1 MGQQLLL
8 DFDQELDEGIPVED
22 SYGQTPA
29 RNLSPS
35 VTAATAAVQDGGSYM
50 APQHPSDKIVD
61 VGEIIWGARK
71 DMVLYLTRMNAE
83 ITFEALVK
91 KPLSQLF
98 KRLDL
103 RKAVEQGTLREKDAR
118 FYETL
123 LTFIDSHKPR
133 MSQSD
138 VRRKERWSSYESP
151 VDKWA
156 KTTLEGIK
164 AVNAFVMAP
173 EAERDAI
180 IEKELG
186 NPFLDSGE
194 GNHLPNPLWVVWE
207 ALDRL
212 DYRSGDK
219 VDIPFPVVKWQSYLD
234 SFTLT
239 DLKEDKSHGHYSSVD
254 SAIDS
259 ISYIT
264 RIKSGDVEQEHPLA
278 FFSISPTRAE
288 YGDTGQF
295 AVVWGG
301 FYNSRREVFDNR
313 ETAESFA
320 GKKKDPHIIPLQKI
334 VNRTDY
340 VIDFVHPVSGD
351 KYRVSDR
358 TFATRDDAEDFLQGN
373 YNVLND
379 AVNLRLSKELEKKGE
394 RRQLRPEDVVY
405 AASTYGK
412 GGWRYSVMIDKK
424 YANNFDQ
431 PLILKDFD
439 DREDAE
445 RFLVANRDSILN
457 IVKGY
462 LADKKKIVFFDT
474 GKNSRIGEDYRQGR
488 DVGAEDF
495 MNEFGFRGV
504 QFGNWTN
511 QDDRQMAVNQAY
523 DSFHDLAKLLGV
535 SPMAISFNGELGIA
549 FGARGSGNAAA
560 HYEPGEV
567 VINLTKTNGAGSLA
581 HEWWHALDNYFAR
594 QAGVRIGHVTEY
606 RSIPMRDSLR
616 AAFDVLVDR
625 VEASDYR
632 SRSVKCGKYWGDIKE
647 VTARLFAEWVDQE
660 LKDKGERNTFLST
673 GINPEPMQRLNYLRH
688 ENLMRIAGREPM
700 TFEEYRGTKES
711 LVGIPYPTAEEVHE
725 LGSSVRSIFDIV
737 EERADRDNGRVAMF
751 HRVSEGLPEGVSS
764 LESLVTDKERG
775 LRDGL
780 VDIMRSAG
788 IEVSTDW
795 ELGQRVLNDYLD
807 KKNDNT
813 DYLTLVF
820 SKKGKKN
827 NESTTK
833 KSDASELGPPTP
845 KDAALANVGTK
856 IVNKSEC
863 VKRLSELF
871 DYIDQKKTLGPHEL
885 LHEIV
890 ISFDSSLKKEQASFV
905 STDSSKYFNFEN
917 GSTLRVSDHK
927 GNVELFALR
936 NNYYNNYGLVI
947 KLSPSRF
954 IGNDEVDYL
963 EYVYYPDK
971 LKDNAR
977 QKAIVAGLREFV
989 ETGDFTRLPEPD
1001 KIWMSGKEKNIDST
1015 DIKKFRTDNGEAYGF
1030 TLAGKVYIDPKIAT
1044 SETPIHEYSHLWAA
1058 ALRSGNPEEWKNV
1071 VSLMKECK
1079 PLWEKVKTN
1088 YPELKTDDEIAD
1100 EVLAHYSGSRGAE
1113 RLREEQ
1119 KVATDTATDEMQRE
1133 GIASMFD
1140 KVREALGKF
1149 WNAVADMLHIHY
1161 KSAEEVADRVLYD
1174 LLNRSILEER
1184 INPQDA
1190 RQDVPDYRIR
1200 FSQTIK
1206 DSPVIDGVSTE
1217 TIQSVEQRL
1226 GDEKITSRNYSEKIA
1241 HINELFKFYQSG
1253 VQENLPYREVFPT
1266 PTLDDYYID
1275 TEVVFKSIGSKVSF
1289 ESTADNKLALPPS
1302 VVKAGKDNLNQW
1314 RKMKES
1320 GQFEFHESPNYLSG
1334 SQYLIDR
1341 QSGDIYRYSSH
1352 WGKVAS
1358 CNWDIDADEIQFL
1371 FLIGKANIK
1380 DFRSHASFKYQAENP
1395 DWKAGY
1401 AAALA
1406 KTVENY
1412 KALLNSRIQMTSV
1425 VRKQVSDT
1433 LQMYEGLVD
1442 SLNDSGHIENRYN
1455 LRMSKVGM
1463 SLPVTDDKREM
1474 NKDNDKSPTT
1484 EKSDN
1489 PLNDTI
1495 TMEQQEQKNEQ
1506 QQVQKQS
1513 GVERHAE
1520 ILIAGLERAMQK
1532 DGLFVNE
1539 QQKARPMI
1547 YGKDYRLGGVNS
1559 LVMALRS
1566 DEAGYKTNAY
1576 LLFNDVQ
1583 KRGEAVRK
1591 GQTNTPIIWVNRN
1604 EYVSKENPED
1614 RIDARQF
1621 KELGP
1626 AEQAKY
1632 RLNPREDAIA
1642 AFNIDQTTMRSA
1654 HKTEYENFVSAY
1666 AGFEK
1671 QDSYLSETDMALRKE
1686 VNDFLKQMKANLVPI
1701 HNDKQKT
1708 GVVSYDENR
1717 DVIVLPSQ
1725 KNFESY
1731 NDYVQAAVGHVV
1743 MATSIPGRLNRD
1755 NRDEQRESLV
1765 QDLTTAVKMLDFGL
1779 PAKLRP
1785 ETMESLPQLI
1795 GKMKDDPRFAEGIIR
1810 DVNRTYSM
1818 ITKAE
1823 LGSRIEVRPV
1833 PSVESSPEKYH
1844 AVTMVKDDENKW
1856 TLVMKPEEG
1865 PVLAVHPFGKD
1876 TARYFDE
1883 VKSGSKE
1890 SVEEMRTELARKYYA
1905 LATEK
1910 KIPTVNLFESK
1921 ASQEE
1926 LALISKVNMIKVQD
1940 GKMLLVAH
1948 VDGEKQKPAVIT
1960 QEQWNRLW
1968 LAGDKQSYK
1977 THLAA
1982 TLYADVIA
1990 AKLAAGIQTAK
2001 VQAEDQAKRANEKQ
2015 TQQVEQAKKQEEEK
2029 RRNSPEQKEK
2039 ERREEQAK
2047 KELTKAETKAVA
2059 AVALAPMFQQFL
2071 DIKGRNSDRILLMH
2085 VDDRYE
2091 TYQDDARKVSKL
2103 AQLPLQKSAS
2113 AKDAEGKPVLFVSFP
2128 EHKLDTYLP
2137 MLVRHNESVALAD
2150 DLTRP
2155 KAEKEQPEVMRQ
2167 NPVEKNVEQTLT
2179 EQRGGGM
2186 RR

>member
-1 MGQQLLL
+1 MRG
-8 DFDQELDEGIPVED
+8 
-22 SYGQTPA
+22 TP
-29 RNLSPS
+29 
-35 VTAATAAVQDGGSYM
+35 
-50 APQHPSDKIVD
+50 
-61 VGEIIWGARK
+61 IWNDIK
-71 DMVLYLTRMNAE
+71 SLY
-83 ITFEALVK
+83 
-91 KPLSQLF
+91 S
-98 KRLDL
+98 DL
-103 RKAVEQGTLREKDAR
+103 R
-118 FYETL
+118 
-123 LTFIDSHKPR
+123 
-133 MSQSD
+133 
-138 VRRKERWSSYESP
+138 
-151 VDKWA
+151 
-156 KTTLEGIK
+156 
-164 AVNAFVMAP
+164 
-173 EAERDAI
+173 
-180 IEKELG
+180 
-186 NPFLDSGE
+186 
-194 GNHLPNPLWVVWE
+194 
-207 ALDRL
+207 
-212 DYRSGDK
+212 
-219 VDIPFPVVKWQSYLD
+219 
-234 SFTLT
+234 
-239 DLKEDKSHGHYSSVD
+239 
-254 SAIDS
+254 
-259 ISYIT
+259 
-264 RIKSGDVEQEHPLA
+264 
-278 FFSISPTRAE
+278 
-288 YGDTGQF
+288 
-295 AVVWGG
+295 
-301 FYNSRREVFDNR
+301 
-313 ETAESFA
+313 
-320 GKKKDPHIIPLQKI
+320 
-334 VNRTDY
+334 
-340 VIDFVHPVSGD
+340 
-351 KYRVSDR
+351 
-358 TFATRDDAEDFLQGN
+358 
-373 YNVLND
+373 
-379 AVNLRLSKELEKKGE
+379 
-394 RRQLRPEDVVY
+394 
-405 AASTYGK
+405 
-412 GGWRYSVMIDKK
+412 
-424 YANNFDQ
+424 
-431 PLILKDFD
+431 
-439 DREDAE
+439 
-445 RFLVANRDSILN
+445 
-457 IVKGY
+457 
-462 LADKKKIVFFDT
+462 
-474 GKNSRIGEDYRQGR
+474 
-488 DVGAEDF
+488 
-495 MNEFGFRGV
+495 
-504 QFGNWTN
+504 
-511 QDDRQMAVNQAY
+511 
-523 DSFHDLAKLLGV
+523 
-535 SPMAISFNGELGIA
+535 
-549 FGARGSGNAAA
+549 
-560 HYEPGEV
+560 
-567 VINLTKTNGAGSLA
+567 
-581 HEWWHALDNYFAR
+581 
-594 QAGVRIGHVTEY
+594 
-606 RSIPMRDSLR
+606 
-616 AAFDVLVDR
+616 
-625 VEASDYR
+625 
-632 SRSVKCGKYWGDIKE
+632 
-647 VTARLFAEWVDQE
+647 
-660 LKDKGERNTFLST
+660 
-673 GINPEPMQRLNYLRH
+673 
-688 ENLMRIAGREPM
+688 
-700 TFEEYRGTKES
+700 
-711 LVGIPYPTAEEVHE
+711 
-725 LGSSVRSIFDIV
+725 
-737 EERADRDNGRVAMF
+737 
-751 HRVSEGLPEGVSS
+751 
-764 LESLVTDKERG
+764 
-775 LRDGL
+775 
-780 VDIMRSAG
+780 
-788 IEVSTDW
+788 
-795 ELGQRVLNDYLD
+795 
-807 KKNDNT
+807 
-813 DYLTLVF
+813 
-820 SKKGKKN
+820 
-827 NESTTK
+827 
-833 KSDASELGPPTP
+833 
-845 KDAALANVGTK
+845 
-856 IVNKSEC
+856 
-863 VKRLSELF
+863 
-871 DYIDQKKTLGPHEL
+871 
-885 LHEIV
+885 
-890 ISFDSSLKKEQASFV
+890 
-905 STDSSKYFNFEN
+905 
-917 GSTLRVSDHK
+917 
-927 GNVELFALR
+927 
-936 NNYYNNYGLVI
+936 
-947 KLSPSRF
+947 
-954 IGNDEVDYL
+954 
-963 EYVYYPDK
+963 
-971 LKDNAR
+971 
-977 QKAIVAGLREFV
+977 
-989 ETGDFTRLPEPD
+989 
-1001 KIWMSGKEKNIDST
+1001 
-1015 DIKKFRTDNGEAYGF
+1015 
-1030 TLAGKVYIDPKIAT
+1030 
-1044 SETPIHEYSHLWAA
+1044 
-1058 ALRSGNPEEWKNV
+1058 
-1071 VSLMKECK
+1071 
-1079 PLWEKVKTN
+1079 
-1088 YPELKTDDEIAD
+1088 TDDEIAD
-1100 EVLAHYSGSRGAE
+1100 EVLAHYSGRRGAE
-1113 RLREEQ
+1113 RLRVAQDKALGSADDPQ
-1119 KVATDTATDEMQRE
+1119 KRTDINRV
-1133 GIASMFD
+1133 FD
-1140 KVREALGKF
+1140 SVREALRRF
-1149 WNAVADMLHIHY
+1149 WTAVAGLLHVRY
-1161 KSAEEVADRVLYD
+1161 GNADDVADTVLSD
-1174 LLNRSILEER
+1174 LLHGR
-1184 INPQDA
+1184 NPLDK
-1190 RQDVPDYRIR
+1190 VP
-1200 FSQTIK
+1200 SMEK
-1206 DSPVIDGVSTE
+1206 GADSPV
-1217 TIQSVEQRL
+1217 L
-1226 GDEKITSRNYSEKIA
+1226 KFHRNGHDS
-1241 HINELFKFYQSG
+1241 N
-1253 VQENLPYREVFPT
+1253 
-1266 PTLDDYYID
+1266 
-1275 TEVVFKSIGSKVSF
+1275 
-1289 ESTADNKLALPPS
+1289 
-1302 VVKAGKDNLNQW
+1302 
-1314 RKMKES
+1314 
-1320 GQFEFHESPNYLSG
+1320 
-1334 SQYLIDR
+1334 
-1341 QSGDIYRYSSH
+1341 DI
-1352 WGKVAS
+1352 
-1358 CNWDIDADEIQFL
+1358 E
-1371 FLIGKANIK
+1371 
-1380 DFRSHASFKYQAENP
+1380 
-1395 DWKAGY
+1395 
-1401 AAALA
+1401 
-1406 KTVENY
+1406 
-1412 KALLNSRIQMTSV
+1412 
-1425 VRKQVSDT
+1425 
-1433 LQMYEGLVD
+1433 
-1442 SLNDSGHIENRYN
+1442 
-1455 LRMSKVGM
+1455 
-1463 SLPVTDDKREM
+1463 
-1474 NKDNDKSPTT
+1474 DKSPTT
-1484 EKSDN
+1484 EKSHN

-2001 VQAEDQAKRANEKQ
+2001 VQAEDQAKRAYEKQ

-2128 EHKLDTYLP
+2128 EHKLDNYLP

>member
-8 DFDQELDEGIPVED
+8 DFDQELEEGIPVED
-22 SYGQTPA
+22 SYGQNSS
-29 RNLSPS
+29 RDLSPS
-35 VTAATAAVQDGGSYM
+35 VTAATAAVQDGGSYV
-50 APQHPSDKIVD
+50 APQHPNDKIVD
-61 VGEIIWGARK
+61 VGEVIWGARK

-103 RKAVEQGTLREKDAR
+103 RKAVDQGTLREKDAR

-156 KTTLEGIK
+156 KTTLEGIR

-186 NPFLDSGE
+186 NRFLDNGE

-239 DLKEDKSHGHYSSVD
+239 DLKEDKSHGHYSSVE

-259 ISYIT
+259 MIYIT
-264 RIKSGDVEQEHPLA
+264 RIKAGDVEQEHPLA

-320 GKKKDPHIIPLQKI
+320 EKKKDSHIIPLQKI
-334 VNRTDY
+334 VNRIDY
-340 VIDFVHPVSGD
+340 VIDFVH
-351 KYRVSDR
+351 RVRDR
-358 TFATRDDAEDFLQGN
+358 TFATRDDAEDFLHGN

-412 GGWRYSVMIDKK
+412 DGWRYSVMIDKK

-431 PLILKDFD
+431 PLILKDFHI
-439 DREDAE
+439 REDAE
-445 RFLVANRDSILN
+445 RFLKENRDIIFN

-462 LADKKKIVFFDT
+462 LADKKKVVFFDT
-474 GKNSRIGEDYRQGR
+474 GKNSRLGEDYRHGR

-511 QDDRQMAVNQAY
+511 QDDRQMAVNQAF

-535 SPMAISFNGELGIA
+535 SPKALSLNGELGIA

-567 VINLTKTNGAGSLA
+567 VINLTKMNGAGALA

-616 AAFDVLVDR
+616 RAFDVLVDK
-625 VEASDYR
+625 VKASDYYG
-632 SRSVKCGKYWGDIKE
+632 RSVRCGKYWGDIKE

-660 LKDKGERNTFLST
+660 LKARGERNTFLSS
-673 GINPEPMQRLNYLRH
+673 GINPEFMQRLNYQKYGQLT
-688 ENLMRIAGREPM
+688 RIAGEEPM
-700 TFEEYRGTKES
+700 SFDEYRETKES
-711 LVGIPYPTAEEVHE
+711 LVGIPYPTVKEVQE
-725 LGSSVRSIFDIV
+725 LGFSVRNIFDIV

-780 VDIMRSAG
+780 VNIIRSAG

-820 SKKGKKN
+820 SKKGRKN
-827 NESTTK
+827 NESPTEK
-833 KSDASELGPPTP
+833 GEASELGPPTP

-989 ETGDFTRLPEPD
+989 ETGDFTRLPSPD
-1001 KIWMSGKEKNIDST
+1001 KIWISGKGETIGQSK
-1015 DIKKFRTDNGEAYGF
+1015 DIKKFRTEDGEAYGF
-1030 TLAGKVYIDPKIAT
+1030 TLGGRIYLDPRIAT
-1044 SETPIHEYSHLWAA
+1044 AETPIHEYSHLWAE
-1058 ALRSGNPEEWKNV
+1058 ALRRTDPKSWKHV
-1071 VSLMKECK
+1071 VKLMRGTPIWNDIKSLYSD
-1079 PLWEKVKTN
+1079 LR
-1088 YPELKTDDEIAD
+1088 TDDEIAD
-1100 EVLAHYSGSRGAE
+1100 EVLAHYSGRRGAE
-1113 RLREEQ
+1113 RLRVAQDKALGSADDPQ
-1119 KVATDTATDEMQRE
+1119 KRTDINRV
-1133 GIASMFD
+1133 FD
-1140 KVREALGKF
+1140 SVREALRRF
-1149 WNAVADMLHIHY
+1149 WTAVAGLLHVRY
-1161 KSAEEVADRVLYD
+1161 GNADDVADTVLSD
-1174 LLNRSILEER
+1174 LLHGR
-1184 INPQDA
+1184 NPLDK
-1190 RQDVPDYRIR
+1190 VP
-1200 FSQTIK
+1200 SMEK
-1206 DSPVIDGVSTE
+1206 GADSPV
-1217 TIQSVEQRL
+1217 L
-1226 GDEKITSRNYSEKIA
+1226 KFHRNGHDS
-1241 HINELFKFYQSG
+1241 N
-1253 VQENLPYREVFPT
+1253 
-1266 PTLDDYYID
+1266 
-1275 TEVVFKSIGSKVSF
+1275 
-1289 ESTADNKLALPPS
+1289 
-1302 VVKAGKDNLNQW
+1302 
-1314 RKMKES
+1314 
-1320 GQFEFHESPNYLSG
+1320 
-1334 SQYLIDR
+1334 
-1341 QSGDIYRYSSH
+1341 DI
-1352 WGKVAS
+1352 
-1358 CNWDIDADEIQFL
+1358 E
-1371 FLIGKANIK
+1371 
-1380 DFRSHASFKYQAENP
+1380 
-1395 DWKAGY
+1395 
-1401 AAALA
+1401 
-1406 KTVENY
+1406 
-1412 KALLNSRIQMTSV
+1412 
-1425 VRKQVSDT
+1425 
-1433 LQMYEGLVD
+1433 
-1442 SLNDSGHIENRYN
+1442 
-1455 LRMSKVGM
+1455 
-1463 SLPVTDDKREM
+1463 
-1474 NKDNDKSPTT
+1474 DKSPTT
-1484 EKSDN
+1484 EKSHN

-2001 VQAEDQAKRANEKQ
+2001 VQAEDQAKRANENQ

-2113 AKDAEGKPVLFVSFP
+2113 AKDAEGKPVVFVSFP

>member
-8 DFDQELDEGIPVED
+8 DFDQELEEGIPVED
-22 SYGQTPA
+22 SYGQNSS
-29 RNLSPS
+29 RDLSPS
-35 VTAATAAVQDGGSYM
+35 VTAATAAVQDGGSYV
-50 APQHPSDKIVD
+50 APQHPNDKIVD
-61 VGEIIWGARK
+61 VGEVIWGARK

-103 RKAVEQGTLREKDAR
+103 RKAVDQGTLREKDAR

-156 KTTLEGIK
+156 KTTLEGIR

-186 NPFLDSGE
+186 NRFLDNGE

-239 DLKEDKSHGHYSSVD
+239 DLKEDKSHGHYSSVE

-259 ISYIT
+259 MSYIT
-264 RIKSGDVEQEHPLA
+264 RIKAGDVEQEHPLA

-320 GKKKDPHIIPLQKI
+320 EKKKDSHIIPLQKI
-334 VNRTDY
+334 VNRIDY

-358 TFATRDDAEDFLQGN
+358 TFATRDDAEDFLHGN

-412 GGWRYSVMIDKK
+412 DGWRYSVMIDKK

-431 PLILKDFD
+431 PLILKDFHI
-439 DREDAE
+439 REDAE
-445 RFLVANRDSILN
+445 RFLKENRDIIFN

-462 LADKKKIVFFDT
+462 LADKKKVVFFDT
-474 GKNSRIGEDYRQGR
+474 GKNSRLGEDYRHGR

-511 QDDRQMAVNQAY
+511 QDDRQMAVNQAF

-535 SPMAISFNGELGIA
+535 SPKALSLNGELGIA

-567 VINLTKTNGAGSLA
+567 VINLTKMNGAGALA

-616 AAFDVLVDR
+616 RAFDVLVDK
-625 VEASDYR
+625 VKASDYYG
-632 SRSVKCGKYWGDIKE
+632 RSVRCGKYWGDIKE

-660 LKDKGERNTFLST
+660 LKARGERNTFLSS
-673 GINPEPMQRLNYLRH
+673 GINPEFMQRLNYQKYGQLT
-688 ENLMRIAGREPM
+688 RIAGEEPM
-700 TFEEYRGTKES
+700 SFDEYRETKES
-711 LVGIPYPTAEEVHE
+711 LVGIPYPTVKEVQE
-725 LGSSVRSIFDIV
+725 LGFSVRNIFDIV

-780 VDIMRSAG
+780 VNIIRSAG

-820 SKKGKKN
+820 SKKGRKN
-827 NESTTK
+827 NESPTEK
-833 KSDASELGPPTP
+833 GEASELGPPTP

-989 ETGDFTRLPEPD
+989 ETGDFTRLPSPD
-1001 KIWMSGKEKNIDST
+1001 KIWISGKGETIGQSK
-1015 DIKKFRTDNGEAYGF
+1015 DIKKFRTEDGEAYGF
-1030 TLAGKVYIDPKIAT
+1030 TLGGRIYLDPRIAT
-1044 SETPIHEYSHLWAA
+1044 AETPIHEYSHLWAE
-1058 ALRSGNPEEWKNV
+1058 ALRRTDPKSWKHV
-1071 VSLMKECK
+1071 VKLMRGTPIWNDIKSLYSD
-1079 PLWEKVKTN
+1079 LR
-1088 YPELKTDDEIAD
+1088 TDDEIAD
-1100 EVLAHYSGSRGAE
+1100 EVLAHYSGRRGAE
-1113 RLREEQ
+1113 RLRVAQDKALGSADDPQ
-1119 KVATDTATDEMQRE
+1119 KRTDINRV
-1133 GIASMFD
+1133 FD
-1140 KVREALGKF
+1140 SVREALRRF
-1149 WNAVADMLHIHY
+1149 WTAVAGLLHVRY
-1161 KSAEEVADRVLYD
+1161 GNADDVADTVLSD
-1174 LLNRSILEER
+1174 LLHGR
-1184 INPQDA
+1184 NPLDK
-1190 RQDVPDYRIR
+1190 VP
-1200 FSQTIK
+1200 SMEK
-1206 DSPVIDGVSTE
+1206 GADSPV
-1217 TIQSVEQRL
+1217 L
-1226 GDEKITSRNYSEKIA
+1226 KFHRNGHDS
-1241 HINELFKFYQSG
+1241 N
-1253 VQENLPYREVFPT
+1253 
-1266 PTLDDYYID
+1266 
-1275 TEVVFKSIGSKVSF
+1275 
-1289 ESTADNKLALPPS
+1289 
-1302 VVKAGKDNLNQW
+1302 
-1314 RKMKES
+1314 
-1320 GQFEFHESPNYLSG
+1320 
-1334 SQYLIDR
+1334 
-1341 QSGDIYRYSSH
+1341 DI
-1352 WGKVAS
+1352 
-1358 CNWDIDADEIQFL
+1358 E
-1371 FLIGKANIK
+1371 
-1380 DFRSHASFKYQAENP
+1380 
-1395 DWKAGY
+1395 
-1401 AAALA
+1401 
-1406 KTVENY
+1406 
-1412 KALLNSRIQMTSV
+1412 
-1425 VRKQVSDT
+1425 
-1433 LQMYEGLVD
+1433 
-1442 SLNDSGHIENRYN
+1442 
-1455 LRMSKVGM
+1455 
-1463 SLPVTDDKREM
+1463 
-1474 NKDNDKSPTT
+1474 DKSPTT
-1484 EKSDN
+1484 EKSHN

-1743 MATSIPGRLNRD
+1743 MATSIPGRLSRD
-1755 NRDEQRESLV
+1755 NSDEQRESLV
-1765 QDLTTAVKMLDFGL
+1765 QNLTTAVKMLDFGL

-2001 VQAEDQAKRANEKQ
+2001 VQAEDQAKRAYEKQ

-2128 EHKLDTYLP
+2128 EHKLDNYLP

>member
-8 DFDQELDEGIPVED
+8 DFDQELEEGIPVED
-22 SYGQTPA
+22 SYGQNSS
-29 RNLSPS
+29 RDLSPS
-35 VTAATAAVQDGGSYM
+35 VTAATAAVQDGGSYV
-50 APQHPSDKIVD
+50 APQHPNDKIVD
-61 VGEIIWGARK
+61 VGEVIWGARK

-103 RKAVEQGTLREKDAR
+103 RKAVDQGTLREKDAR

-156 KTTLEGIK
+156 KTTLEGIR

-186 NPFLDSGE
+186 NRFLDNGE

-239 DLKEDKSHGHYSSVD
+239 DLKEDKSHGHYSSVE

-259 ISYIT
+259 MSYIT
-264 RIKSGDVEQEHPLA
+264 RIKAGDVEQEHPLA

-320 GKKKDPHIIPLQKI
+320 EKKKDSHIIPLQKI
-334 VNRTDY
+334 VNRIDY

-358 TFATRDDAEDFLQGN
+358 TFATRDDAEDFLHGN

-412 GGWRYSVMIDKK
+412 DGWRYSVMIDKK

-431 PLILKDFD
+431 PLILKDFHI
-439 DREDAE
+439 REDAE
-445 RFLVANRDSILN
+445 RFLKENRDIIFN

-462 LADKKKIVFFDT
+462 LADKKKVVFFDT
-474 GKNSRIGEDYRQGR
+474 GKNSRLGEDYRHGR

-511 QDDRQMAVNQAY
+511 QDDRQMAVNQAF

-535 SPMAISFNGELGIA
+535 SPKALSLNGELGIA

-567 VINLTKTNGAGSLA
+567 VINLTKMNGAGALA

-616 AAFDVLVDR
+616 RAFDVLVDK
-625 VEASDYR
+625 VKASDYYG
-632 SRSVKCGKYWGDIKE
+632 RSVRCGKYWGDIKE

-660 LKDKGERNTFLST
+660 LKARGERNTFLSS
-673 GINPEPMQRLNYLRH
+673 GINPEFMQRLNYQKYGQLT
-688 ENLMRIAGREPM
+688 RIAGEEPM
-700 TFEEYRGTKES
+700 SFDEYRETKES
-711 LVGIPYPTAEEVHE
+711 LVGIPYPTVKEVQE
-725 LGSSVRSIFDIV
+725 LGFSVRNIFDIV

-780 VDIMRSAG
+780 VNIIRSAG

-827 NESTTK
+827 NESTTE

-989 ETGDFTRLPEPD
+989 ETGDFTRLPSPD
-1001 KIWMSGKEKNIDST
+1001 KIWISGKGETIGQSK
-1015 DIKKFRTDNGEAYGF
+1015 DIKKFRTEDGEAYGF
-1030 TLAGKVYIDPKIAT
+1030 TLGGRIYLDPRIAT
-1044 SETPIHEYSHLWAA
+1044 AETPIHEYSHLWAE
-1058 ALRSGNPEEWKNV
+1058 ALRRTDPKSWKHV
-1071 VSLMKECK
+1071 VKLMRGTPIWNDIKSLYSD
-1079 PLWEKVKTN
+1079 LR
-1088 YPELKTDDEIAD
+1088 TDDEIAD
-1100 EVLAHYSGSRGAE
+1100 EVLAHYSGRRGAE
-1113 RLREEQ
+1113 RLRVAQDKALGSADDPQ
-1119 KVATDTATDEMQRE
+1119 KRTDINRV
-1133 GIASMFD
+1133 FD
-1140 KVREALGKF
+1140 SVREALRRF
-1149 WNAVADMLHIHY
+1149 WTAVAGLLHVRY
-1161 KSAEEVADRVLYD
+1161 GNADDVADTVLSD
-1174 LLNRSILEER
+1174 LLHGR
-1184 INPQDA
+1184 NPLDK
-1190 RQDVPDYRIR
+1190 VP
-1200 FSQTIK
+1200 SMEK
-1206 DSPVIDGVSTE
+1206 GADSPV
-1217 TIQSVEQRL
+1217 L
-1226 GDEKITSRNYSEKIA
+1226 KFHRNGHDS
-1241 HINELFKFYQSG
+1241 N
-1253 VQENLPYREVFPT
+1253 
-1266 PTLDDYYID
+1266 
-1275 TEVVFKSIGSKVSF
+1275 
-1289 ESTADNKLALPPS
+1289 
-1302 VVKAGKDNLNQW
+1302 
-1314 RKMKES
+1314 
-1320 GQFEFHESPNYLSG
+1320 
-1334 SQYLIDR
+1334 
-1341 QSGDIYRYSSH
+1341 DI
-1352 WGKVAS
+1352 
-1358 CNWDIDADEIQFL
+1358 E
-1371 FLIGKANIK
+1371 
-1380 DFRSHASFKYQAENP
+1380 
-1395 DWKAGY
+1395 
-1401 AAALA
+1401 
-1406 KTVENY
+1406 
-1412 KALLNSRIQMTSV
+1412 
-1425 VRKQVSDT
+1425 
-1433 LQMYEGLVD
+1433 
-1442 SLNDSGHIENRYN
+1442 
-1455 LRMSKVGM
+1455 
-1463 SLPVTDDKREM
+1463 
-1474 NKDNDKSPTT
+1474 DKSPTT
-1484 EKSDN
+1484 EKSHN

-2001 VQAEDQAKRANEKQ
+2001 VQAEDQAKRAYEKQ

-2128 EHKLDTYLP
+2128 EHKLDNYLP

>member
-8 DFDQELDEGIPVED
+8 DFDQELEEGIPVED
-22 SYGQTPA
+22 SYGQNSS
-29 RNLSPS
+29 RDLSPS
-35 VTAATAAVQDGGSYM
+35 VTAATAAVQDGGSYV
-50 APQHPSDKIVD
+50 APQHPNDKIVD
-61 VGEIIWGARK
+61 VGEVIWGARK

-103 RKAVEQGTLREKDAR
+103 RKAVDQGTLREKDAR

-156 KTTLEGIK
+156 KTTLEGIR

-186 NPFLDSGE
+186 NRFLDNGE

-239 DLKEDKSHGHYSSVD
+239 DLKEDKSHGHYSSVE

-259 ISYIT
+259 MSYIT
-264 RIKSGDVEQEHPLA
+264 RIKAGDVEQEHPLA

-320 GKKKDPHIIPLQKI
+320 EKKKDSHIIPLQKI

-358 TFATRDDAEDFLQGN
+358 TFATRDDAEDFLHGN

-412 GGWRYSVMIDKK
+412 DGWRYSVMIDKK

-431 PLILKDFD
+431 PLILKDFHI
-439 DREDAE
+439 REDAE
-445 RFLVANRDSILN
+445 RFLKENRDIIFN

-462 LADKKKIVFFDT
+462 LADKKKVVFFDT
-474 GKNSRIGEDYRQGR
+474 GKNSRLGEDYRHGR

-511 QDDRQMAVNQAY
+511 QDDRQMAVNQAF
-523 DSFHDLAKLLGV
+523 DSFLDLAKLLGV
-535 SPMAISFNGELGIA
+535 SPKALSLNGELGIA

-567 VINLTKTNGAGSLA
+567 VINLTKMNGAGALA

-616 AAFDVLVDR
+616 RAFDVLVDK
-625 VEASDYR
+625 VKASDYYG
-632 SRSVKCGKYWGDIKE
+632 RSVRCGKYWGDIKE

-660 LKDKGERNTFLST
+660 LKARGERNTFLSS
-673 GINPEPMQRLNYLRH
+673 GINPEFMQRLNYQKYGQLT
-688 ENLMRIAGREPM
+688 RIAGEEPM
-700 TFEEYRGTKES
+700 SFDEYRETKES
-711 LVGIPYPTAEEVHE
+711 LVGIPYPTVKEVQE
-725 LGSSVRSIFDIV
+725 LGFSVRNIFDIV

-780 VDIMRSAG
+780 VNIIRSAG

-820 SKKGKKN
+820 SKKGRKN
-827 NESTTK
+827 NESPTEK
-833 KSDASELGPPTP
+833 GEASELGPPTP

-989 ETGDFTRLPEPD
+989 ETGDFTRLPSPD
-1001 KIWMSGKEKNIDST
+1001 KIWISGKGETIGQSK
-1015 DIKKFRTDNGEAYGF
+1015 DIKKFRTEDGEAYGF
-1030 TLAGKVYIDPKIAT
+1030 TLGGRIYLDPRIAT
-1044 SETPIHEYSHLWAA
+1044 AETPIHEYSHLWAE
-1058 ALRSGNPEEWKNV
+1058 ALRRTDPKSWKHV
-1071 VSLMKECK
+1071 VKLMRGTPIWNDIKSLYSD
-1079 PLWEKVKTN
+1079 LR
-1088 YPELKTDDEIAD
+1088 TDDEIAD
-1100 EVLAHYSGSRGAE
+1100 EVLAHYSGRRGAE
-1113 RLREEQ
+1113 RLRVAQDKALGSADDPQ
-1119 KVATDTATDEMQRE
+1119 KRTDINRV
-1133 GIASMFD
+1133 FD
-1140 KVREALGKF
+1140 SVREALRRF
-1149 WNAVADMLHIHY
+1149 WTAVAGLLHVRY
-1161 KSAEEVADRVLYD
+1161 GNADDVADTVLSD
-1174 LLNRSILEER
+1174 LLHGR
-1184 INPQDA
+1184 NPLDK
-1190 RQDVPDYRIR
+1190 VP
-1200 FSQTIK
+1200 SMEK
-1206 DSPVIDGVSTE
+1206 GADSPV
-1217 TIQSVEQRL
+1217 L
-1226 GDEKITSRNYSEKIA
+1226 KFHRNGHDS
-1241 HINELFKFYQSG
+1241 N
-1253 VQENLPYREVFPT
+1253 
-1266 PTLDDYYID
+1266 
-1275 TEVVFKSIGSKVSF
+1275 
-1289 ESTADNKLALPPS
+1289 
-1302 VVKAGKDNLNQW
+1302 
-1314 RKMKES
+1314 
-1320 GQFEFHESPNYLSG
+1320 
-1334 SQYLIDR
+1334 
-1341 QSGDIYRYSSH
+1341 DI
-1352 WGKVAS
+1352 
-1358 CNWDIDADEIQFL
+1358 E
-1371 FLIGKANIK
+1371 
-1380 DFRSHASFKYQAENP
+1380 
-1395 DWKAGY
+1395 
-1401 AAALA
+1401 
-1406 KTVENY
+1406 
-1412 KALLNSRIQMTSV
+1412 
-1425 VRKQVSDT
+1425 
-1433 LQMYEGLVD
+1433 
-1442 SLNDSGHIENRYN
+1442 
-1455 LRMSKVGM
+1455 
-1463 SLPVTDDKREM
+1463 
-1474 NKDNDKSPTT
+1474 DKSPTT
-1484 EKSDN
+1484 EKSHN

-2001 VQAEDQAKRANEKQ
+2001 VQAEDQAKRAYEKQ

-2128 EHKLDTYLP
+2128 EHKLDNYLP

>member
-8 DFDQELDEGIPVED
+8 DFDQELEEGIPVED
-22 SYGQTPA
+22 SYGQNSS
-29 RNLSPS
+29 RDLSPS
-35 VTAATAAVQDGGSYM
+35 VTAATAAVQDGGSYV
-50 APQHPSDKIVD
+50 APQHPNDKIVD
-61 VGEIIWGARK
+61 VGEVIWGARK

-103 RKAVEQGTLREKDAR
+103 RKAVDQGTLREKDAR

-156 KTTLEGIK
+156 KTTLEGIR

-186 NPFLDSGE
+186 NRFLDNGE

-239 DLKEDKSHGHYSSVD
+239 DLKEDKSHGHYSSVE

-259 ISYIT
+259 MSYIT
-264 RIKSGDVEQEHPLA
+264 RIKAGDVEQEHPLA

-320 GKKKDPHIIPLQKI
+320 EKKKDSHIIPLQKI
-334 VNRTDY
+334 VNRIDY

-358 TFATRDDAEDFLQGN
+358 TFATRDDAEDFLHGN

-412 GGWRYSVMIDKK
+412 DGWRYSVMIDKK

-431 PLILKDFD
+431 PLILKDFHI
-439 DREDAE
+439 REDAE
-445 RFLVANRDSILN
+445 RFLKENRDIIFN

-462 LADKKKIVFFDT
+462 LADKKKVVFFDT
-474 GKNSRIGEDYRQGR
+474 GKNSRLGEDYRHGR

-511 QDDRQMAVNQAY
+511 QDDRQMAVNQAF

-535 SPMAISFNGELGIA
+535 SPKALSLNGELGIA

-567 VINLTKTNGAGSLA
+567 VINLTKMNGAGALA

-616 AAFDVLVDR
+616 RAFDVLVDK
-625 VEASDYR
+625 VKASDYYG
-632 SRSVKCGKYWGDIKE
+632 RSVRCGKYWGDIKE

-660 LKDKGERNTFLST
+660 LKARGERNTFLSS
-673 GINPEPMQRLNYLRH
+673 GINPEFMQRLNYQKYGQLT
-688 ENLMRIAGREPM
+688 RIAGEEPM
-700 TFEEYRGTKES
+700 SFDEYRETKES
-711 LVGIPYPTAEEVHE
+711 LVGIPYPTVKEVQE
-725 LGSSVRSIFDIV
+725 LGFSVRNIFDIV

-780 VDIMRSAG
+780 VNIIRSAG

-813 DYLTLVF
+813 DYLTFVF
-820 SKKGKKN
+820 SKKGRKN
-827 NESTTK
+827 NESPTEK
-833 KSDASELGPPTP
+833 GEASELGPPTP

-989 ETGDFTRLPEPD
+989 ETGDFTRLPSPD
-1001 KIWMSGKEKNIDST
+1001 KIWISGKGETIGQSK
-1015 DIKKFRTDNGEAYGF
+1015 DIKKFRTEDGEAYGF
-1030 TLAGKVYIDPKIAT
+1030 TLGGRIYLDPRIAT
-1044 SETPIHEYSHLWAA
+1044 AETPIHEYSHLWAE
-1058 ALRSGNPEEWKNV
+1058 ALRRTDPKSWKHV
-1071 VSLMKECK
+1071 VKLMRGTPIWNDIKSLYSD
-1079 PLWEKVKTN
+1079 LR
-1088 YPELKTDDEIAD
+1088 TDDEIAD
-1100 EVLAHYSGSRGAE
+1100 EVLAHYSGRRGAE
-1113 RLREEQ
+1113 RLRVAQDKALGSADDPQ
-1119 KVATDTATDEMQRE
+1119 KRTDINRV
-1133 GIASMFD
+1133 FD
-1140 KVREALGKF
+1140 SVREALRRF
-1149 WNAVADMLHIHY
+1149 WTAVAGLLHVRY
-1161 KSAEEVADRVLYD
+1161 GNADDVADTVLSD
-1174 LLNRSILEER
+1174 LLHGR
-1184 INPQDA
+1184 NPLDK
-1190 RQDVPDYRIR
+1190 VP
-1200 FSQTIK
+1200 SMEK
-1206 DSPVIDGVSTE
+1206 GADSPV
-1217 TIQSVEQRL
+1217 L
-1226 GDEKITSRNYSEKIA
+1226 KFHRNGHDS
-1241 HINELFKFYQSG
+1241 N
-1253 VQENLPYREVFPT
+1253 
-1266 PTLDDYYID
+1266 
-1275 TEVVFKSIGSKVSF
+1275 
-1289 ESTADNKLALPPS
+1289 
-1302 VVKAGKDNLNQW
+1302 
-1314 RKMKES
+1314 
-1320 GQFEFHESPNYLSG
+1320 
-1334 SQYLIDR
+1334 
-1341 QSGDIYRYSSH
+1341 DI
-1352 WGKVAS
+1352 
-1358 CNWDIDADEIQFL
+1358 E
-1371 FLIGKANIK
+1371 
-1380 DFRSHASFKYQAENP
+1380 
-1395 DWKAGY
+1395 
-1401 AAALA
+1401 
-1406 KTVENY
+1406 
-1412 KALLNSRIQMTSV
+1412 
-1425 VRKQVSDT
+1425 
-1433 LQMYEGLVD
+1433 
-1442 SLNDSGHIENRYN
+1442 
-1455 LRMSKVGM
+1455 
-1463 SLPVTDDKREM
+1463 
-1474 NKDNDKSPTT
+1474 DKSPTT
-1484 EKSDN
+1484 EKSHN

-2001 VQAEDQAKRANEKQ
+2001 VQAEDQAKRAYEKQ

-2128 EHKLDTYLP
+2128 EHKLDNYLP

>member
-8 DFDQELDEGIPVED
+8 DFDQELEEGIPVED
-22 SYGQTPA
+22 SYGQNSS
-29 RNLSPS
+29 RDLSPS
-35 VTAATAAVQDGGSYM
+35 VTAATAAVQDGGSYV
-50 APQHPSDKIVD
+50 APQHPNDKIVD
-61 VGEIIWGARK
+61 VGEVIWGARK

-103 RKAVEQGTLREKDAR
+103 RKAVDQGTLREKDAR

-156 KTTLEGIK
+156 KTTLEGIR

-186 NPFLDSGE
+186 NRFLDNGE

-239 DLKEDKSHGHYSSVD
+239 DLKEDKSHGHYSSVE

-259 ISYIT
+259 MSYIT
-264 RIKSGDVEQEHPLA
+264 RIKAGDVEQEHPLA

-320 GKKKDPHIIPLQKI
+320 EKKKDSHIIPLQKI

-358 TFATRDDAEDFLQGN
+358 TFATRDDAEDFLHGN

-412 GGWRYSVMIDKK
+412 DGWRYSVMIDKK

-431 PLILKDFD
+431 PLILKDFHI
-439 DREDAE
+439 REDAE
-445 RFLVANRDSILN
+445 RFLKENRDIIFN

-462 LADKKKIVFFDT
+462 LADKKKVVFFDT
-474 GKNSRIGEDYRQGR
+474 GKNSRLGEDYRHGR

-511 QDDRQMAVNQAY
+511 QDDRQMAVNQAF

-535 SPMAISFNGELGIA
+535 SPKALSLNGELGIA

-567 VINLTKTNGAGSLA
+567 VINLTKMNGAGALA

-616 AAFDVLVDR
+616 RAFDVLVDK
-625 VEASDYR
+625 VKASDYYG
-632 SRSVKCGKYWGDIKE
+632 RSVRCGKYWGDIKE

-660 LKDKGERNTFLST
+660 LKARGERNTFLSS
-673 GINPEPMQRLNYLRH
+673 GINPEFMQRLNYQKYGQLT
-688 ENLMRIAGREPM
+688 RIAGEEPM
-700 TFEEYRGTKES
+700 SFDEYRETKES
-711 LVGIPYPTAEEVHE
+711 LVGIPYPTVKEVQE
-725 LGSSVRSIFDIV
+725 LGFSVRNIFDIV

-780 VDIMRSAG
+780 VNIIRSAG

-820 SKKGKKN
+820 SKKGRKN
-827 NESTTK
+827 NESPTEK
-833 KSDASELGPPTP
+833 GEASELGPPTP

-989 ETGDFTRLPEPD
+989 ETGDFTRLPSPD
-1001 KIWMSGKEKNIDST
+1001 KIWISGKGETIGQSK
-1015 DIKKFRTDNGEAYGF
+1015 DIKKFRTEDGEAYGF
-1030 TLAGKVYIDPKIAT
+1030 TLGGRIYLDPRIAT
-1044 SETPIHEYSHLWAA
+1044 AETPIHEYSHLWAE
-1058 ALRSGNPEEWKNV
+1058 ALRRTDPKSWKHV
-1071 VSLMKECK
+1071 VKLMRGTPIWNDIKSLYSD
-1079 PLWEKVKTN
+1079 LR
-1088 YPELKTDDEIAD
+1088 TDDEIAD
-1100 EVLAHYSGSRGAE
+1100 EVLAHYSGRRGAE
-1113 RLREEQ
+1113 RLRVAQDKALGSADDPQ
-1119 KVATDTATDEMQRE
+1119 KRTDINRV
-1133 GIASMFD
+1133 FD
-1140 KVREALGKF
+1140 SVREALRRF
-1149 WNAVADMLHIHY
+1149 WTAVAGLLHVRY
-1161 KSAEEVADRVLYD
+1161 GNADDVADTVLSD
-1174 LLNRSILEER
+1174 LLHGR
-1184 INPQDA
+1184 NPLDK
-1190 RQDVPDYRIR
+1190 VP
-1200 FSQTIK
+1200 SMEK
-1206 DSPVIDGVSTE
+1206 GADSPV
-1217 TIQSVEQRL
+1217 L
-1226 GDEKITSRNYSEKIA
+1226 KFHRNGHDS
-1241 HINELFKFYQSG
+1241 N
-1253 VQENLPYREVFPT
+1253 
-1266 PTLDDYYID
+1266 
-1275 TEVVFKSIGSKVSF
+1275 
-1289 ESTADNKLALPPS
+1289 
-1302 VVKAGKDNLNQW
+1302 
-1314 RKMKES
+1314 
-1320 GQFEFHESPNYLSG
+1320 
-1334 SQYLIDR
+1334 
-1341 QSGDIYRYSSH
+1341 DI
-1352 WGKVAS
+1352 
-1358 CNWDIDADEIQFL
+1358 E
-1371 FLIGKANIK
+1371 
-1380 DFRSHASFKYQAENP
+1380 
-1395 DWKAGY
+1395 
-1401 AAALA
+1401 
-1406 KTVENY
+1406 
-1412 KALLNSRIQMTSV
+1412 
-1425 VRKQVSDT
+1425 
-1433 LQMYEGLVD
+1433 
-1442 SLNDSGHIENRYN
+1442 
-1455 LRMSKVGM
+1455 
-1463 SLPVTDDKREM
+1463 
-1474 NKDNDKSPTT
+1474 DKSPTT
-1484 EKSDN
+1484 EKSHN

-2001 VQAEDQAKRANEKQ
+2001 VQAEDQAKRAYEKQ

-2128 EHKLDTYLP
+2128 EHKLDNYLP

>member
-8 DFDQELDEGIPVED
+8 DFDQELEEGIPVED
-22 SYGQTPA
+22 SYGQNSS
-29 RNLSPS
+29 RDLSQS
-35 VTAATAAVQDGGSYM
+35 VTAATAAVQDGGSYV
-50 APQHPSDKIVD
+50 APQHPNDKIVD
-61 VGEIIWGARK
+61 VGEVIWGARK

-103 RKAVEQGTLREKDAR
+103 RKAVDQGTLREKDAR

-156 KTTLEGIK
+156 KTTLEDIR

-186 NPFLDSGE
+186 NRFLDNGE

-239 DLKEDKSHGHYSSVD
+239 DLKEDKSHGHYSSVE

-259 ISYIT
+259 MSYIT
-264 RIKSGDVEQEHPLA
+264 RIKAGDVEQEHPLA

-320 GKKKDPHIIPLQKI
+320 EKKKDPHIIPLQKI

-358 TFATRDDAEDFLQGN
+358 TFATRDDAEDFLHGN

-412 GGWRYSVMIDKK
+412 DGWRYSVMIDKK

-431 PLILKDFD
+431 PLILKDFYS
-439 DREDAE
+439 REDAE
-445 RFLVANRDSILN
+445 RFLKENRDIIFN

-462 LADKKKIVFFDT
+462 LADKKKVVFFDT
-474 GKNSRIGEDYRQGR
+474 GKNSRLGEDYRHGR

-535 SPMAISFNGELGIA
+535 SPKALSLNGELGIA

-567 VINLTKTNGAGSLA
+567 VINLTKMNGAGALA

-616 AAFDVLVDR
+616 RAFDVLVDK
-625 VEASDYR
+625 VKASDYYG
-632 SRSVKCGKYWGDIKE
+632 RSVRCGKYWGDIKE

-660 LKDKGERNTFLST
+660 LKARGERNTFLSS
-673 GINPEPMQRLNYLRH
+673 GINPEFMQRLNYQKYGRLT
-688 ENLMRIAGREPM
+688 RIAGEEPM
-700 TFEEYRGTKES
+700 SFDEYRETKES
-711 LVGIPYPTAEEVHE
+711 LVGIPYPTVKEVQE
-725 LGSSVRSIFDIV
+725 LGFSVRNIFDIV

-764 LESLVTDKERG
+764 LEFLVTDKERG

-820 SKKGKKN
+820 SKKGRKN
-827 NESTTK
+827 NESPTEK
-833 KSDASELGPPTP
+833 GEASELGPPTP

-927 GNVELFALR
+927 GNVELFDLR

-989 ETGDFTRLPEPD
+989 ETGDFTRLPSPD
-1001 KIWMSGKEKNIDST
+1001 KIWISGKGETIGQSK
-1015 DIKKFRTDNGEAYGF
+1015 DIKMFRTEDGEAYGF
-1030 TLAGKVYIDPKIAT
+1030 TLGGRIYLDPRIAT
-1044 SETPIHEYSHLWAA
+1044 AETPIHEYSHLWAE
-1058 ALRSGNPEEWKNV
+1058 ALRRTDPKSWKHV
-1071 VSLMKECK
+1071 VKLMRGTPIWNDIKSLYSALC
-1079 PLWEKVKTN
+1079 
-1088 YPELKTDDEIAD
+1088 TDDEIAD
-1100 EVLAHYSGSRGAE
+1100 EVLAHYSGRRGAE
-1113 RLREEQ
+1113 RLRVAQDKALGSADDPQ
-1119 KVATDTATDEMQRE
+1119 KRTDINRV
-1133 GIASMFD
+1133 FD
-1140 KVREALGKF
+1140 SVREALRRF
-1149 WNAVADMLHIHY
+1149 WTAVAGLLHVRY
-1161 KSAEEVADRVLYD
+1161 GNADDVADTVLSD
-1174 LLNRSILEER
+1174 LLHGR
-1184 INPQDA
+1184 NPLDK
-1190 RQDVPDYRIR
+1190 VPSMEKGADFPVLKFHRNGH
-1200 FSQTIK
+1200 
-1206 DSPVIDGVSTE
+1206 DS
-1217 TIQSVEQRL
+1217 
-1226 GDEKITSRNYSEKIA
+1226 N
-1241 HINELFKFYQSG
+1241 
-1253 VQENLPYREVFPT
+1253 
-1266 PTLDDYYID
+1266 
-1275 TEVVFKSIGSKVSF
+1275 
-1289 ESTADNKLALPPS
+1289 
-1302 VVKAGKDNLNQW
+1302 
-1314 RKMKES
+1314 
-1320 GQFEFHESPNYLSG
+1320 
-1334 SQYLIDR
+1334 
-1341 QSGDIYRYSSH
+1341 DI
-1352 WGKVAS
+1352 
-1358 CNWDIDADEIQFL
+1358 E
-1371 FLIGKANIK
+1371 
-1380 DFRSHASFKYQAENP
+1380 
-1395 DWKAGY
+1395 
-1401 AAALA
+1401 
-1406 KTVENY
+1406 
-1412 KALLNSRIQMTSV
+1412 
-1425 VRKQVSDT
+1425 
-1433 LQMYEGLVD
+1433 
-1442 SLNDSGHIENRYN
+1442 
-1455 LRMSKVGM
+1455 
-1463 SLPVTDDKREM
+1463 
-1474 NKDNDKSPTT
+1474 DKSPTT
-1484 EKSDN
+1484 EKSHN

-1495 TMEQQEQKNEQ
+1495 NMEE
-1506 QQVQKQS
+1506 KQS
-1513 GVERHAE
+1513 KVETGVKSTAESPNVASKRPENGSVAKTTQKKTGVERHAE
-1520 ILIAGLERAMQK
+1520 ILIAALERMPEVPHETNRT
-1532 DGLFVNE
+1532 LVNE
-1539 QQKARPMI
+1539 QQKPRPQI
-1547 YGKDYRLGGVNS
+1547 YGKEHGLGPINS
-1559 LVMALRS
+1559 LVLALRS
-1566 DEAGYKTNAY
+1566 DELGNRTNV
-1576 LLFNDVQ
+1576 FMTFKDI
-1583 KRGEAVRK
+1583 KDRGEAVRR
-1591 GQTNTPIIWVNRN
+1591 GQSSTPIVFTNRN
-1604 EYVSKENPED
+1604 EFVARENPDERIKAED
-1614 RIDARQF
+1614 YWALSSDERKNYA
-1621 KELGP
+1621 
-1626 AEQAKY
+1626 
-1632 RLNPREDAIA
+1632 PRVDVHNV
-1642 AFNIDQTTMRSA
+1642 FNIDQTTMS
-1654 HKTEYENFVSAY
+1654 KVSKGEYEYIVSENA
-1666 AGFEK
+1666 AVNR
-1671 QDSYLSETDMALRKE
+1671 QDSYLSKTDTALRKE
-1686 VNDFLKQMKANLVPI
+1686 VNDFIKKMKDNLVPI
-1701 HNDKQKT
+1701 HSDRDKT
-1708 GVVSYDENR
+1708 GVAAYYGNR
-1717 DVIVLPSQ
+1717 DVIVQPAQ
-1725 KNFESY
+1725 NKFETY
-1731 NDYVQAAVGHVV
+1731 NDYVEAVTRNVV
-1743 MATSIPGRLNRD
+1743 EATSIPARLNRND
-1755 NRDEQRESLV
+1755 TDRDRELLV
-1765 QDLTTAVKMLDFGL
+1765 QDLSTAAKMLDFGL
-1779 PAKLRP
+1779 PGRLRP
-1785 ETMESLPQLI
+1785 ETMVALPELV
-1795 GKMKDDPRFAEGIIR
+1795 KRMKEEPRFAQGIIR
-1810 DVNRTYSM
+1810 DVNRIVGM
-1818 ITKAE
+1818 INKAE
-1823 LGSRIEVRPV
+1823 NGEKIELRYQDGP
-1833 PSVESSPEKYH
+1833 KDFK
-1844 AVTMVKDDENKW
+1844 AVVMVKDDNKEW
-1856 TLVMKPEEG
+1856 TLAMKPENG
-1865 PVLAVHPFGKD
+1865 PTVTVHPTQD
-1876 TARYFDE
+1876 DISRYFDLMKTDKNDPRFE
-1883 VKSGSKE
+1883 QF
-1890 SVEEMRTELARKYYA
+1890 RTQLGQKYYSLFINGKA
-1905 LATEK
+1905 PA
-1910 KIPTVNLFESK
+1910 VNIFESK
-1921 ASQEE
+1921 ATKEE
-1926 LALISKVNMIKVQD
+1926 LALVSGVNAFKSQR
-1940 GKMLLVAH
+1940 GESKMLLTAFI
-1948 VDGEKQKPAVIT
+1948 GGKKQPAVEMT
-1960 QEQWNRLW
+1960 QEQWNRMW
-1968 LAGDKQSYK
+1968 LADDKQSYK

-1990 AKLAAGIQTAK
+1990 RQLGKDPKAAVA
-2001 VQAEDQAKRANEKQ
+2001 QAEDQAKHMD
-2015 TQQVEQAKKQEEEK
+2015 QQQAAQADFARKTDEEK

-2039 ERREEQAK
+2039 ERREEKARE
-2047 KELTKAETKAVA
+2047 ELTKAETKAVA
-2059 AVALAPMFQQFL
+2059 AIALAPLMRQFL
-2071 DIKGRNSDRILLMH
+2071 NLKEKQPDALVLMR

-2091 TYQDDARKVSKL
+2091 TYQEDARKI
-2103 AQLPLQKSAS
+2103 AGITNLPLKSS
-2113 AKDAEGKPVLFVSFP
+2113 STSKGPDGKDAVFVAFP
-2128 EHKLDTYLP
+2128 SDKLEHYLT
-2137 MLVRHNESVALAD
+2137 MLVGAKQTVALAD
-2150 DLTRP
+2150 NID
-2155 KAEKEQPEVMRQ
+2155 KQHADEQRSEPGRNDGPARDVAM
-2167 NPVEKNVEQTLT
+2167 EQAD
-2179 EQRGGGM
+2179 EQRRGGGM
-2186 RR
+2186 HR

>member
-8 DFDQELDEGIPVED
+8 DFDQELEEGIPVED
-22 SYGQTPA
+22 SYGQNSS
-29 RNLSPS
+29 RDLSPS
-35 VTAATAAVQDGGSYM
+35 VTAATAAVQDGGSYV
-50 APQHPSDKIVD
+50 APQHPNDKIVD
-61 VGEIIWGARK
+61 VGEVIWGARK

-103 RKAVEQGTLREKDAR
+103 RKAVDQGTLREKDAR

-156 KTTLEGIK
+156 KTTLEGIR

-186 NPFLDSGE
+186 NRFLDNGE
-194 GNHLPNPLWVVWE
+194 GNHLPNPLVWE

-239 DLKEDKSHGHYSSVD
+239 DLKEDKSHGHYSSVE

-259 ISYIT
+259 MSYIT
-264 RIKSGDVEQEHPLA
+264 RIKAGDVEQEHPLA

-320 GKKKDPHIIPLQKI
+320 EKKKDSHIIPLQKI
-334 VNRTDY
+334 VNRIDY

-358 TFATRDDAEDFLQGN
+358 TFATRDDAEDFLHGN

-412 GGWRYSVMIDKK
+412 DGWRYSVMIDKK

-431 PLILKDFD
+431 PLILKDFHI
-439 DREDAE
+439 REDAE
-445 RFLVANRDSILN
+445 RFLKENRDIIFN

-462 LADKKKIVFFDT
+462 LADKKKVVFFDT
-474 GKNSRIGEDYRQGR
+474 GKNSRLGEDYRHGR

-511 QDDRQMAVNQAY
+511 QDDRQMAVNQAF

-535 SPMAISFNGELGIA
+535 SPKALSLNGELGIA

-567 VINLTKTNGAGSLA
+567 VINLTKMNGAGALA

-616 AAFDVLVDR
+616 RAFDVLVDK
-625 VEASDYR
+625 VKASDYYG
-632 SRSVKCGKYWGDIKE
+632 RSVRCGKYWGDIKE

-660 LKDKGERNTFLST
+660 LKARGERNTFLSS
-673 GINPEPMQRLNYLRH
+673 GINPEFMQRLNYQKYGQLT
-688 ENLMRIAGREPM
+688 RIAGEEPM
-700 TFEEYRGTKES
+700 SFDEYRETKES
-711 LVGIPYPTAEEVHE
+711 LVGIPYPTVKEVQE
-725 LGSSVRSIFDIV
+725 LGFSVRNIFDIV

-780 VDIMRSAG
+780 VNIIRSAG

-820 SKKGKKN
+820 SKKGRKN
-827 NESTTK
+827 NESPTEK
-833 KSDASELGPPTP
+833 GEASELGPPTP

-989 ETGDFTRLPEPD
+989 ETGDFTRLPSPD
-1001 KIWMSGKEKNIDST
+1001 KIWISGKGETIGQSK
-1015 DIKKFRTDNGEAYGF
+1015 DIKKFRTEDGEAYGF
-1030 TLAGKVYIDPKIAT
+1030 TLGGRIYLDPRIAT
-1044 SETPIHEYSHLWAA
+1044 AETPIHEYSHLWAE
-1058 ALRSGNPEEWKNV
+1058 ALRRTDPKSWKHV
-1071 VSLMKECK
+1071 VKLMRGTPIWNDIKSLYSD
-1079 PLWEKVKTN
+1079 LR
-1088 YPELKTDDEIAD
+1088 TDDEIAD
-1100 EVLAHYSGSRGAE
+1100 EVLAHYSGRRGAE
-1113 RLREEQ
+1113 RLRVAQDKALGSADDPQ
-1119 KVATDTATDEMQRE
+1119 KRTDINRV
-1133 GIASMFD
+1133 FD
-1140 KVREALGKF
+1140 SVREALRRF
-1149 WNAVADMLHIHY
+1149 WTAVAGLLHVRY
-1161 KSAEEVADRVLYD
+1161 GNADDVADTVLSD
-1174 LLNRSILEER
+1174 LLHGR
-1184 INPQDA
+1184 NPLDK
-1190 RQDVPDYRIR
+1190 VP
-1200 FSQTIK
+1200 SMEK
-1206 DSPVIDGVSTE
+1206 GADSPV
-1217 TIQSVEQRL
+1217 L
-1226 GDEKITSRNYSEKIA
+1226 KFHRNGHDS
-1241 HINELFKFYQSG
+1241 N
-1253 VQENLPYREVFPT
+1253 
-1266 PTLDDYYID
+1266 
-1275 TEVVFKSIGSKVSF
+1275 
-1289 ESTADNKLALPPS
+1289 
-1302 VVKAGKDNLNQW
+1302 
-1314 RKMKES
+1314 
-1320 GQFEFHESPNYLSG
+1320 
-1334 SQYLIDR
+1334 
-1341 QSGDIYRYSSH
+1341 DI
-1352 WGKVAS
+1352 
-1358 CNWDIDADEIQFL
+1358 E
-1371 FLIGKANIK
+1371 
-1380 DFRSHASFKYQAENP
+1380 
-1395 DWKAGY
+1395 
-1401 AAALA
+1401 
-1406 KTVENY
+1406 
-1412 KALLNSRIQMTSV
+1412 
-1425 VRKQVSDT
+1425 
-1433 LQMYEGLVD
+1433 
-1442 SLNDSGHIENRYN
+1442 
-1455 LRMSKVGM
+1455 
-1463 SLPVTDDKREM
+1463 
-1474 NKDNDKSPTT
+1474 DKSPTT
-1484 EKSDN
+1484 EKSHN

-1743 MATSIPGRLNRD
+1743 MATSIPGRRNDGVPATAHRE
-1755 NRDEQRESLV
+1755 DE
-1765 QDLTTAVKMLDFGL
+1765 G
-1779 PAKLRP
+1779 
-1785 ETMESLPQLI
+1785 
-1795 GKMKDDPRFAEGIIR
+1795 
-1810 DVNRTYSM
+1810 
-1818 ITKAE
+1818 
-1823 LGSRIEVRPV
+1823 
-1833 PSVESSPEKYH
+1833 
-1844 AVTMVKDDENKW
+1844 
-1856 TLVMKPEEG
+1856 
-1865 PVLAVHPFGKD
+1865 
-1876 TARYFDE
+1876 
-1883 VKSGSKE
+1883 
-1890 SVEEMRTELARKYYA
+1890 
-1905 LATEK
+1905 
-1910 KIPTVNLFESK
+1910 
-1921 ASQEE
+1921 
-1926 LALISKVNMIKVQD
+1926 
-1940 GKMLLVAH
+1940 
-1948 VDGEKQKPAVIT
+1948 
-1960 QEQWNRLW
+1960 
-1968 LAGDKQSYK
+1968 
-1977 THLAA
+1977 
-1982 TLYADVIA
+1982 
-1990 AKLAAGIQTAK
+1990 
-2001 VQAEDQAKRANEKQ
+2001 
-2015 TQQVEQAKKQEEEK
+2015 
-2029 RRNSPEQKEK
+2029 
-2039 ERREEQAK
+2039 
-2047 KELTKAETKAVA
+2047 
-2059 AVALAPMFQQFL
+2059 
-2071 DIKGRNSDRILLMH
+2071 
-2085 VDDRYE
+2085 
-2091 TYQDDARKVSKL
+2091 
-2103 AQLPLQKSAS
+2103 
-2113 AKDAEGKPVLFVSFP
+2113 
-2128 EHKLDTYLP
+2128 
-2137 MLVRHNESVALAD
+2137 
-2150 DLTRP
+2150 
-2155 KAEKEQPEVMRQ
+2155 
-2167 NPVEKNVEQTLT
+2167 
-2179 EQRGGGM
+2179 
-2186 RR
+2186 

>member
-8 DFDQELDEGIPVED
+8 DFDQELEEGIPVED
-22 SYGQTPA
+22 SYGQNSS
-29 RNLSPS
+29 RDLSPS
-35 VTAATAAVQDGGSYM
+35 VTAATAAVQDGGSYV
-50 APQHPSDKIVD
+50 APQHPNDKIVD
-61 VGEIIWGARK
+61 VGEVIWGARK

-103 RKAVEQGTLREKDAR
+103 RKAVDQGTLREKDAR

-156 KTTLEGIK
+156 KTTLEGIR

-186 NPFLDSGE
+186 NRFLDNGE

-239 DLKEDKSHGHYSSVD
+239 DLKEDKSHGHYSSVE

-259 ISYIT
+259 MSYIT
-264 RIKSGDVEQEHPLA
+264 RIKAGDVEQEHPLA

-320 GKKKDPHIIPLQKI
+320 EKKKDSHIIPLQKI
-334 VNRTDY
+334 VNRIDY

-358 TFATRDDAEDFLQGN
+358 TFATRDDAEDFLHGN

-412 GGWRYSVMIDKK
+412 DGWRYSVMIDKK

-431 PLILKDFD
+431 PLILKDFNS
-439 DREDAE
+439 REDAE
-445 RFLVANRDSILN
+445 RFLKENRDIIFN

-462 LADKKKIVFFDT
+462 LADKKKVVFFDT
-474 GKNSRIGEDYRQGR
+474 GKNSRLGEDYRHGR

-511 QDDRQMAVNQAY
+511 QDDRQMAVNQAF

-535 SPMAISFNGELGIA
+535 SPKALSLNGELGIA

-567 VINLTKTNGAGSLA
+567 VINLTKMNGAGALA

-616 AAFDVLVDR
+616 RAFDVLVDK
-625 VEASDYR
+625 VKASDYYG
-632 SRSVKCGKYWGDIKE
+632 RSVRCGKYWGDIKE

-660 LKDKGERNTFLST
+660 LKARGERNTFLSS
-673 GINPEPMQRLNYLRH
+673 GINPEFMQRLNYQKYGQLT
-688 ENLMRIAGREPM
+688 RIAGEEPM
-700 TFEEYRGTKES
+700 SFDEYRETKES
-711 LVGIPYPTAEEVHE
+711 LVGIPYPTVKEVQE
-725 LGSSVRSIFDIV
+725 LGFSVRNIFDIV

-780 VDIMRSAG
+780 VNIIRSAG

-820 SKKGKKN
+820 SKKGRKN
-827 NESTTK
+827 NESPTEK
-833 KSDASELGPPTP
+833 GRASELGPPTP

-989 ETGDFTRLPEPD
+989 ETGDFTRLPSPD
-1001 KIWMSGKEKNIDST
+1001 KIWISGKGETIGQSK
-1015 DIKKFRTDNGEAYGF
+1015 DIKKFRTEDGEAYGF
-1030 TLAGKVYIDPKIAT
+1030 TLGGRIYLDPRIAT
-1044 SETPIHEYSHLWAA
+1044 AETPIHEYSHLWAE
-1058 ALRSGNPEEWKNV
+1058 ALRRTDPKSWKHV
-1071 VSLMKECK
+1071 VKLMRGTPIWNDIKSLYSD
-1079 PLWEKVKTN
+1079 LR
-1088 YPELKTDDEIAD
+1088 TDDEIAD
-1100 EVLAHYSGSRGAE
+1100 EVLAHYSGRRGAE
-1113 RLREEQ
+1113 RLRVAQDKALGSADDPQ
-1119 KVATDTATDEMQRE
+1119 KRTDINRV
-1133 GIASMFD
+1133 FD
-1140 KVREALGKF
+1140 SVREALRRF
-1149 WNAVADMLHIHY
+1149 WTAVAGLLHVRY
-1161 KSAEEVADRVLYD
+1161 GNADDVADTVLSD
-1174 LLNRSILEER
+1174 LLHGR
-1184 INPQDA
+1184 NPLDK
-1190 RQDVPDYRIR
+1190 VP
-1200 FSQTIK
+1200 SMEK
-1206 DSPVIDGVSTE
+1206 GADSPV
-1217 TIQSVEQRL
+1217 L
-1226 GDEKITSRNYSEKIA
+1226 KFHRNGHDS
-1241 HINELFKFYQSG
+1241 N
-1253 VQENLPYREVFPT
+1253 
-1266 PTLDDYYID
+1266 
-1275 TEVVFKSIGSKVSF
+1275 
-1289 ESTADNKLALPPS
+1289 
-1302 VVKAGKDNLNQW
+1302 
-1314 RKMKES
+1314 
-1320 GQFEFHESPNYLSG
+1320 
-1334 SQYLIDR
+1334 
-1341 QSGDIYRYSSH
+1341 DI
-1352 WGKVAS
+1352 
-1358 CNWDIDADEIQFL
+1358 E
-1371 FLIGKANIK
+1371 
-1380 DFRSHASFKYQAENP
+1380 
-1395 DWKAGY
+1395 
-1401 AAALA
+1401 
-1406 KTVENY
+1406 
-1412 KALLNSRIQMTSV
+1412 
-1425 VRKQVSDT
+1425 
-1433 LQMYEGLVD
+1433 
-1442 SLNDSGHIENRYN
+1442 
-1455 LRMSKVGM
+1455 
-1463 SLPVTDDKREM
+1463 
-1474 NKDNDKSPTT
+1474 DKSPTT
-1484 EKSDN
+1484 EKSHN

-2001 VQAEDQAKRANEKQ
+2001 VQAEDQAKRAYEKQ

-2128 EHKLDTYLP
+2128 EHKLDNYLP